1 MEENVKTVEDGEK
14 NNAIAKCFSKGSL
27 KNITGMIMG
36 TDVHDSDKVYALKKS
51 SGRNLNTCVIG
62 QTGSGKTEDYAI
74 PYVIQ
79 AVRAGHSV
87 IVHDPTLEAYCKTK
101 QFIGSKGYEIKTI
114 SADELD
120 IDIKGLGEK
129 AFQPDNEYDD
139 IYMAPGKKECAY
151 FITPSGNRTAK
162 DILTWSLIR
171 LMLYADCTKNC
182 CLDFKTDLILDDF
195 CDMGF
200 IEKIDSMLCVIRSR
214 GICCHLIINSL
225 EQLKKAYGEEEAYT
239 LLNVCDTLVLTK
251 TNDQSTAQLFSSQS
265 GLNCKDVLNI
275 GRWKS
280 LIKFRTAP
288 AIILDMVRYTDL
300 LGAVAGKGR

>member
-1 MEENVKTVEDGEK
+1 MEENVKTVEDERK
-14 NNAIAKCFSKGSL
+14 NNAIAGCFSKGSL

-36 TDVHDSDKVYALKKS
+36 TDVHDHDKAYALKKS
-51 SGRNLNTCVIG
+51 VGRNLNTCVIG

-74 PYVIQ
+74 PYIIQ

-114 SADELD
+114 SANEFD

-129 AFQPDNEYDD
+129 AFQPDNENDD
-139 IYMAPGKKECAY
+139 IYMAPGKKKCAY
-151 FITPSGNRTAK
+151 FITPSGNKTAK

-171 LMLYADCTKNC
+171 LMLYADCTKNR
-182 CLDFKTDLILDDF
+182 CLDVKTDFIFDDF

-200 IEKIDSMLCVIRSR
+200 IENIDSELCVTRSR
-214 GICCHLIINSL
+214 GISCHLIINSL
-225 EQLKKAYGEEEAYT
+225 EQLKKVYGEKAYT
-239 LLNVCDTLVLTK
+239 LLDICNTIILTE
-251 TNDQSTAQLFSSQS
+251 TNDRSTAQFFSSQS
-265 GLNCKDVLNI
+265 GLECKDVLNF

-280 LIKFRTAP
+280 LIKSRTAP

-300 LGAVAGKGR
+300 LEAVYGKER